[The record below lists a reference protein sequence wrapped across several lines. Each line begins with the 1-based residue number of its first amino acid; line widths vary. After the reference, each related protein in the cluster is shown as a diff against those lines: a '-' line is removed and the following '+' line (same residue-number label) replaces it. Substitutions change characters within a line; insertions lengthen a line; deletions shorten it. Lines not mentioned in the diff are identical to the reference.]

1 MSLLSSERLGM
12 VLTVIALGLTFWS
25 TALIE
30 FGWGSVRVRRRVI
43 GAAVVV
49 FVCWLAVVALRF
61 VVVG

>member
-1 MSLLSSERLGM
+1 MSLLSSEGFG
-12 VLTVIALGLTFWS
+12 VALTVIALGLTFWS

-30 FGWGSVRVRRRVI
+30 FGWGCVRLSRRVI
-43 GAAVVV
+43 GAAAAV